1 MDNKKRGK
9 SAGAPTKAEVEA
21 AERRKLIAEAAQRRR
36 AERIAEE
43 AEADRRKAAGSE
55 GRGGT
60 RRAKGLYDDD
70 EILPAAGSSID
81 DVLD

>member
-1 MDNKKRGK
+1 MAAKKRTGK

-43 AEADRRKAAGSE
+43 AEADRRRAVGS
-55 GRGGT
+55 GGT

-70 EILPAAGSSID
+70 EILPAAVSSID